1 MKGEKGGQ
9 HVSDGNTID
18 ELSDESFGTQSL
30 NTTILTEDGQHNV
43 IYTAATFAPTQQ
55 VFKLN

>member
-9 HVSDGNTID
+9 QLGEGNTID

-30 NTTILTEDGQHNV
+30 NTTILSDEAQHNV
-43 IYTAATFAPTQQ
+43 IYTTAAFAPSQ
-55 VFKLN
+55 VFKLNN